1 MANNF
6 LKQDTI
12 PQIEEAQGMQNRIN
26 NKQQT
31 KPIQTHDKQT
41 TENQVERENLD
52 GNQRKIDSLQRGTN
66 TEYRITTKFFSE
78 TIQTRIQWSKIFKVL
93 K

>member
-1 MANNF
+1 
-6 LKQDTI
+6 
-12 PQIEEAQGMQNRIN
+12 MQNRIN

-52 GNQRKIDSLQRGTN
+52 GNQRKIDSLHREEQIQN
-66 TEYRITTKFFSE
+66 TELQQNSFQKL
-78 TIQTRIQWSKIFKVL
+78 SKPEYNGVRSL
-93 K
+93 KC